1 MEEILEDHRLLD
13 VVGIITSKGE
23 SGRLQFRVGAT
34 QGDFFFKKGKLVDA
48 RLGSLTGFSA
58 VNAAV
63 SIRQGRFSFDPSI
76 RPPTSSFNTL
86 NERIV
91 LKKLFGIETLD
102 PRADHNQVAV
112 AGDTKA
118 PVEAPRMAD
127 EIRGILKEEAP
138 KKLEEEEERR
148 IAAQEKLVQTTSLA
162 VLRESQANETLKDSE
177 KWDSVNHCLDDRTA
191 LSAAPDPE
199 VTLIRGDAPRSRFQR
214 TISFPHLP
222 SSSWSY
228 GRILYVAI
236 LLLMIGVGAFALLR
250 GLSDRRSLTSAAK
263 PSESSPPLPTK
274 VSKQIEQKSSGA
286 PNLTGQWKVV
296 NTIEKTSY
304 RSFNNLE
311 IGFRLMINQTGKD
324 FTARGEKVS
333 ENGRMLPTTGRTPI
347 YVTGSIDG
355 DSVHATFLEQGGV
368 RRTNG
373 RFVWRIENAGGGLTG
388 TFISTAART
397 SGTSAARKDL

>member
-1 MEEILEDHRLLD
+1 
-13 VVGIITSKGE
+13 
-23 SGRLQFRVGAT
+23 
-34 QGDFFFKKGKLVDA
+34 
-48 RLGSLTGFSA
+48 
-58 VNAAV
+58 
-63 SIRQGRFSFDPSI
+63 
-76 RPPTSSFNTL
+76 
-86 NERIV
+86 
-91 LKKLFGIETLD
+91 
-102 PRADHNQVAV
+102 
-112 AGDTKA
+112 
-118 PVEAPRMAD
+118 
-127 EIRGILKEEAP
+127 
-138 KKLEEEEERR
+138 
-148 IAAQEKLVQTTSLA
+148 
-162 VLRESQANETLKDSE
+162 
-177 KWDSVNHCLDDRTA
+177 
-191 LSAAPDPE
+191 
-199 VTLIRGDAPRSRFQR
+199 
-214 TISFPHLP
+214 
-222 SSSWSY
+222 
-228 GRILYVAI
+228 
-236 LLLMIGVGAFALLR
+236 MIGVGAFALLR